1 VIANSDETPRS
12 REGVDSRWFRHV
24 LGHFPTG
31 VVIVTG
37 IDPGGSPVGMAV
49 GSFTSVSL
57 DPPYVAFLPDKR
69 SSTFPRIRASGSFCV
84 NVLSAGQQQICRN
97 FAARGED
104 RFADVTWRPAS
115 SGSPILDGVVAWI
128 DCDIDDVHEVGDHYF
143 VVGRVRELATSSEA
157 LPLLFFQG
165 GYGRFTSASLTAP
178 ASPDPLGPLRLVDQ
192 ARPQMERL
200 AAELDVECM
209 ASAVVGDELVIVGNA
224 RRPGDSAVTSRV
236 GQRMPFVAPLAAPL
250 VAWGSE
256 EDATAWI
263 NRVPGIGAEEKSA
276 YARMLDVV
284 RARGW
289 SIGLASERQ
298 IALEAAVG
306 AMSVEAPTEAE
317 LDAVRRA
324 AIGIPDGY
332 EPADLGNGDLRVRH
346 ISAPVFGPGGTAL
359 LMLSLYRLPH
369 AVCASD
375 LQVYTRR
382 LCAVAETVT
391 AAFGG
396 ARPDD
401 RPGPTSAAAPVGRN
415 AGTGGEDQAKCPPME
430 EERR

>member
-1 VIANSDETPRS
+1 VIANSEETARS
-12 REGVDSRWFRHV
+12 RQGVESRWFRHV

-84 NVLSAGQQQICRN
+84 NVLSAGQQETCRN
-97 FAARGED
+97 FAARSED
-104 RFADVTWRPAS
+104 RFADVTWRPAR
-115 SGSPILDGVVAWI
+115 SGAPILDEVVAWI
-128 DCDIDDVHEVGDHYF
+128 DCDIDAVHEVGDHYF
-143 VVGRVRELATSSEA
+143 VVGRVRELDTFSEA
-157 LPLLFFQG
+157 IPLLFFQG

-178 ASPDPLGPLRLVDQ
+178 ASPDLLGPLRLVDQ

-224 RRPGDSAVTSRV
+224 RRPEDSAVTSRV

-250 VAWGSE
+250 VAWASE

-263 NRVPGIGAEEKSA
+263 NRVPAIGAKEKST

-284 RARGW
+284 RTRGW
-289 SIGLASERQ
+289 SIALASERQ

-306 AMSVEAPTEAE
+306 KMSVEAPTEAE

-324 AIGIPDGY
+324 AMGIPDGY
-332 EPADLGNGDLRVRH
+332 EPAELGNGDLRVRH
-346 ISAPVFGPGGTAL
+346 VSAPVFGPEGRAL

-369 AVCASD
+369 AVRASD
-375 LQVYTRR
+375 VQVYAHR
-382 LCAVAETVT
+382 LCAVAETLT
-391 AAFGG
+391 TAFGG
-396 ARPDD
+396 ARPDGH
-401 RPGPTSAAAPVGRN
+401 PAPTRVAAQGGRN
-415 AGTGGEDQAKCPPME
+415 ARTGGDGRARRSPLE